1 MTSHESSVQYF
12 DFGNAMENVEKQ
24 LDKEEIDEDLY
35 EVAERCRNS
44 MFKQVQEVSH
54 LVVGA
59 RLQAR
64 EADIRARYAAE
75 YAERALSEAQSA
87 HAVAVSLAKTSRVV
101 ASMALDFVNN
111 HSFDTS
117 GDGDFLNF
125 SFPESASS
133 LGLQSG
139 DSSGSTSFELSFT
152 SPVIG
157 MNVLRNPRRRSPPKL
172 SPVSSA
178 PCLKHEATYP
188 DDLSPED
195 SLSDML
201 NGSKSLPTVWEESY
215 SNGWESTP
223 EPWADKKHT
232 LQMLRKLQSRREN
245 KQKGASKDEDGIDD
259 KDEGS
264 DIENENLSEIHD
276 PVCEI
281 NDPVCEIYDQVC
293 EINDPVCAE
302 EHVEHLAEPN
312 QTNCGHAETQNDIKL
327 ESKDLEDKEDNAIA
341 GTNNDNDT
349 KTDGETVNAE
359 DVVNCELNQ
368 DKESS
373 IKSVEENACGNFT
386 TRSSADDVYKVNG
399 FGLDTDIRLH
409 C

>member
-1 MTSHESSVQYF
+1 
-12 DFGNAMENVEKQ
+12 MENAEKQ
-24 LDKEEIDEDLY
+24 WDKEDIDEDLY
-35 EVAERCRNS
+35 EVAERFRNS

-64 EADIRARYAAE
+64 EAEIRARYAAE

-125 SFPESASS
+125 SFPESTSS

-152 SPVIG
+152 SPIIG

-178 PCLKHEATYP
+178 PCLKHETTYP

-245 KQKGASKDEDGIDD
+245 KQKGASRDEDECDE

-264 DIENENLSEIHD
+264 DIENENVS
-276 PVCEI
+276 
-281 NDPVCEIYDQVC
+281 EIYD
-293 EINDPVCAE
+293 PACAE

-312 QTNCGHAETQNDIKL
+312 QTNCEHVENEGAQNDVKF
-327 ESKDLEDKEDNAIA
+327 ESKDLEDKDDNAIA
-341 GTNNDNDT
+341 GTNSDT
-349 KTDGETVNAE
+349 DTNRPTNGETVNAE
-359 DVVNCELNQ
+359 YVVNCELNQ
-368 DKESS
+368 DKVSS
-373 IKSVEENACGNFT
+373 IKSVEENACGDFT
-386 TRSSADDVYKVNG
+386 TRSSEDDVYKVNG

>member
-1 MTSHESSVQYF
+1 
-12 DFGNAMENVEKQ
+12 MENVAKQ
-24 LDKEEIDEDLY
+24 WDTEETGEDLY

-64 EADIRARYAAE
+64 EAEIRARYAAE

-125 SFPESASS
+125 SFPESTSS

-139 DSSGSTSFELSFT
+139 DSSGSNSFELSFT

-232 LQMLRKLQSRREN
+232 LQMLRKLQSRREH
-245 KQKGASKDEDGIDD
+245 KQKGASRDDDECDY

-264 DIENENLSEIHD
+264 DNENENLSEIFD

-281 NDPVCEIYDQVC
+281 NDS
-293 EINDPVCAE
+293 VCAE
-302 EHVEHLAEPN
+302 EQTDHLSEPN
-312 QTNCGHAETQNDIKL
+312 QTNCGHVENEGTQNDIKVESHKVL
-327 ESKDLEDKEDNAIA
+327 EEKEDHAIA
-341 GTNNDNDT
+341 GTNNDNDMN
-349 KTDGETVNAE
+349 TDGETVNA

-373 IKSVEENACGNFT
+373 INSVKENACGDFT
-386 TRSSADDVYKVNG
+386 AGSSEDDLYKVNG

>member
-1 MTSHESSVQYF
+1 
-12 DFGNAMENVEKQ
+12 MENVEKHW
-24 LDKEEIDEDLY
+24 DKEEIDEDLY

-125 SFPESASS
+125 SFPESTSS

-157 MNVLRNPRRRSPPKL
+157 MNALRNPRRRSPPKL

-245 KQKGASKDEDGIDD
+245 KQKGPSRDEDECDEKDD
-259 KDEGS
+259 GS
-264 DIENENLSEIHD
+264 DIENENLSEVYD

-281 NDPVCEIYDQVC
+281 NDPVC
-293 EINDPVCAE
+293 AE
-302 EHVEHLAEPN
+302 KHMERLAEPN
-312 QTNCGHAETQNDIKL
+312 QTNCKHVENEGTQNDIQL
-327 ESKDLEDKEDNAIA
+327 ENKDLIDKEDNAIA
-341 GTNNDNDT
+341 GTNKENN
-349 KTDGETVNAE
+349 GETVKAE
-359 DVVNCELNQ
+359 DAVSCELEQ

-373 IKSVEENACGNFT
+373 IKSAEENACGDFAT
-386 TRSSADDVYKVNG
+386 DDVYKVNG